1 MWRAS
6 AHWALILVAI
16 FGGAMLLVFV
26 FDAVWARTGIG
37 VAVLLVVIGIL
48 LLKKWD
54 ERRTAKDRERLEHI
68 R

>member
-1 MWRAS
+1 
-6 AHWALILVAI
+6 
-16 FGGAMLLVFV
+16 
-26 FDAVWARTGIG
+26 VWARTGIG
-37 VAVLLVVIGIL
+37 VAVLLVVIGIV